1 MPERNIVTYST
12 LIYGYSCNGLC
23 TEAID
28 LFKNVLH
35 LGIPPNSFSLV
46 AALVAVAGIGTLHLT
61 ESLHAR
67 IVKTGFGASPFLRSA
82 LLDCYAKCH
91 DPKKSFALFSEFS
104 KPDLVTC
111 NAMISGFVYNSL
123 FEEAQLLYKQIRAAG
138 FDPGP
143 RTMMSVLESCA
154 GYGSI
159 GLCKSLHGY
168 MIKNGFDLDI
178 CVSNSVFKV
187 YLSFESV
194 DTVNRAF
201 ELVSVKDVVTW
212 TIFMGFLLEHGQIH
226 KVLELFDKMRYN
238 RIVPDKI
245 AMINLVGACALL
257 GLDQFVPVRNALITA
272 YGKCGCVEFS
282 CKVFQEIPNRTV
294 VSWNAMIL
302 SYGINGEGNKALEL
316 FLNMRNLGFEQDN
329 ITYLNVFMACSHNG
343 LVHEGLNLLKN
354 MAMDTKI
361 SANIKLGG
369 EHVTCVVDLL
379 SRAGYLE
386 QARNLANHVREKGSV
401 NTWKALLGGSFIHND
416 PQVMKEAGKEILQ
429 RDKCDFAN
437 FVLVSNAYASVGKF
451 ESVENL
457 RPSNNNSL
465 GKNVGLSNVDFGSC

>member
-159 GLCKSLHGY
+159 GLL
-168 MIKNGFDLDI
+168 
-178 CVSNSVFKV
+178 
-187 YLSFESV
+187 
-194 DTVNRAF
+194 NRAF

-257 GLDQFVPVRNALITA
+257 GLDIWNRQETYQIMLERREVLIH
-272 YGKCGCVEFS
+272 GKPFW
-282 CKVFQEIPNRTV
+282 V
-294 VSWNAMIL
+294 VLLSIMIL
-302 SYGINGEGNKALEL
+302 
-316 FLNMRNLGFEQDN
+316 R
-329 ITYLNVFMACSHNG
+329 
-343 LVHEGLNLLKN
+343 
-354 MAMDTKI
+354 
-361 SANIKLGG
+361 
-369 EHVTCVVDLL
+369 
-379 SRAGYLE
+379 
-386 QARNLANHVREKGSV
+386 
-401 NTWKALLGGSFIHND
+401 
-416 PQVMKEAGKEILQ
+416 
-429 RDKCDFAN
+429 
-437 FVLVSNAYASVGKF
+437 
-451 ESVENL
+451 
-457 RPSNNNSL
+457 
-465 GKNVGLSNVDFGSC
+465 